1 MMDWKDRM
9 RIAMQDMKEACND
22 SRKETDSCIL
32 CPFFKY
38 CIALEENRETSA
50 DVFDGLS
57 W

>member
-1 MMDWKDRM
+1 MDWKDRM
-9 RIAMQDMKEACND
+9 WIAMQDMKEACND
-22 SRKETDSCIL
+22 SRKEDDSCIL

-38 CIALEENRETSA
+38 CIALEDNNETSA